1 MTSKPNGYPP
11 ATTLR
16 QTRDHS
22 RPNTA
27 PGHSQVGPATDDGVR
42 GIADSHALPHT
53 PFSQLWD
60 SIYLDDDTKDRLL
73 AQGVLNFTL
82 RPRVNPS
89 EIPLHGLILLVGPP
103 GTGKTSLARGLA
115 SRVAESFGRDA
126 GFQYLEVEP
135 HSLMN
140 AGLGRSQQAV
150 RRLLGEVVA
159 ERAALGPLIVLLDEV
174 EALAADRSKMSLEA
188 NPVDVHRATDAVLA
202 GLDHL
207 AAAYPRLLFVA
218 TSNFPGAI
226 DSAFISRADLVETV
240 PLPGPETVRAILK
253 AAVEA
258 VAHAYP
264 AAARILTTPE
274 FDRAVASCQ
283 GLDGRQI
290 RKLVASACTFDKQ
303 TALDPG
309 RLSVTDLARAAERAR
324 QALGQPGKGGAK

>member
-1 MTSKPNGYPP
+1 MTSKSNGYSP
-11 ATTLR
+11 AAALR
-16 QTRDHS
+16 PAPEHS
-22 RPNTA
+22 RLGTPAGLGPT
-27 PGHSQVGPATDDGVR
+27 GHGDDSAR
-42 GIADSHALPHT
+42 GIADSRALPHA

-60 SIYLDDDTKDRLL
+60 SIFLDDDTKSRLL

-82 RPRVNPS
+82 RPRVNS
-89 EIPLHGLILLVGPP
+89 ADLPLHGLMLLVGPP

-115 SRVAESFGRDA
+115 SRIAESFGTDA
-126 GFQYLEVEP
+126 GFHYLEVEP

-159 ERAALGPLIVLLDEV
+159 ERAALGPLVVLLDEV

-202 GLDHL
+202 GLDQL

-226 DSAFISRADLVETV
+226 DSAFVSRADLVETIPV
-240 PLPGPETVRAILK
+240 PGAATVRIILK
-253 AAVEA
+253 AALA
-258 VAHAYP
+258 ALARAYP
-264 AAARILTTPE
+264 AAAGIVATPE
-274 FDRAVASCQ
+274 FDRAVAACQ

-309 RLSVTDLARAAERAR
+309 RLSVADLVRAAERAR
-324 QALGQPGKGGAK
+324 RALGQPGKGGAR